1 MPLTLIVTGMHRS
14 GTSLTASFLQAAGIS
29 LGDNLLGSDRFNVK
43 GYFEDVDFLELQRGI
58 LQQCC
63 RYGKQGWADWGWT
76 ETEDFDRDILSNYI
90 PQALELIKNR
100 NDKNLPWGWK
110 DPRTSLLL
118 DFWRELLPEAKYLLV
133 YRFPWD
139 VSDSVLRINHPNF
152 VQNPD
157 YAMKAW
163 VFYNSHVLEFYRRY
177 ADRCLL
183 FNINSFLENPDRLV
197 ELLQNKLG
205 IKLTAWENKTE
216 FQKIYDKNLF
226 TQLEWNHPAVLL
238 LAKLAPQY
246 LSLLADLDKYADMP
260 SSFAFPSE
268 ENTEFNSEK
277 LVMQLY
283 YQVVATRLQLQE
295 LAQKQGEKEN
305 LQLRIDSL
313 ESEIAAMKT
322 SKIWK
327 LHQKISKFKSMI

>member
-29 LGDNLLGSDRFNVK
+29 LGDNLLGSDRFNIK
-43 GYFEDVDFLELQRGI
+43 GYFEDVDFLEFQRAI
-58 LQQCC
+58 LQECC
-63 RYGKQGWADWGWT
+63 RHGKKGWPDWGWT
-76 ETEDFDRDILSNYI
+76 ETEAFDRNNLSNYI
-90 PQALELIKNR
+90 PQALELIKSR

-118 DFWRELLPEAKYLLV
+118 DFWQELLPEAKYLLV

-157 YAMKAW
+157 YALKAW
-163 VFYNSHVLEFYRRY
+163 AFYNSHLLEFYRRY
-177 ADRCLL
+177 PDRCLL

-205 IKLTAWENKTE
+205 VKLTAWENKAE
-216 FQKIYDKNLF
+216 FAKIYDKNLF
-226 TQLEWNHPAVLL
+226 TQLEWNHPAILL
-238 LAKLAPQY
+238 LEKLTPHY
-246 LSLLADLDKYADMP
+246 LSLLADLDKYADIP
-260 SSFAFPSE
+260 SNFAIPPGES
-268 ENTEFNSEK
+268 TEFNSEK

-283 YQVVATRLQLQE
+283 YQVVAARLQLQE
-295 LAQKQGEKEN
+295 LAQKQVAGEN
-305 LQLRIDSL
+305 LQLKIDTL
-313 ESEIAAMKT
+313 ESEINAIKT
-322 SKIWK
+322 SKLWK
-327 LHQKISKFKSMI
+327 IKQKISKLKSMI